1 MKQRFLMVFAMFI
14 GMLSAT
20 ACSQEK
26 GDEPEGGKLI
36 VANIKYEVS
45 IKASEKVEIHF
56 FLAKGAYSNIYQD
69 GKLVSQ
75 GNYDSD
81 EIETDNIQTTF
92 THKGEALVLGVNVF
106 GIYDVTSP
114 DATVLL
120 HVKTYQDDKLIHD
133 FSKERKVGD
142 GFNEQFTHYAK
153 PLD

>member
-26 GDEPEGGKLI
+26 GNEPEGDKLI

-45 IKASEKVEIHF
+45 IKASEKVKINF
-56 FLAKGAYSNIYQD
+56 IVTKGFEPNIYQD

-81 EIETDNIQTTF
+81 DIETDNIQTTF
-92 THKGEALVLGVNVF
+92 THKGQALVF
-106 GIYDVTSP
+106 GIIVNGFHDVTSP